1 MVSLAAVDDI
11 FDEFDLTPRE
21 REVARL
27 ILRGHKGSEIMTTLK
42 MALGTFRTHKRM
54 ILTKAGVRRQMQFS
68 AVVFTRAVGRLRF

>member
-1 MVSLAAVDDI
+1 MVSLAAVDNI
-11 FDEFDLTPRE
+11 FDELDLTPRE

-68 AVVFTRAVGRLRF
+68 AVVFTKAVGHLDF

>member
-1 MVSLAAVDDI
+1 MVSLAAVDNI

-21 REVARL
+21 REVAQL
-27 ILRGHKGSEIMTTLK
+27 ILRGQKGSEIMTTLK

-68 AVVFTRAVGRLRF
+68 AVVFTRAVGRVDS

>member
-21 REVARL
+21 RAVARL

-68 AVVFTRAVGRLRF
+68 AVVFTRAVGRLDS

>member
-1 MVSLAAVDDI
+1 MVSLAVVDDI
-11 FDEFDLTPRE
+11 FDELYLTRRE

-27 ILRGHKGSEIMTTLK
+27 ILRGHKGSEIMTTLE

-68 AVVFTRAVGRLRF
+68 AVVFTRAVGRLGF